1 MFQPQKANYQKL
13 LQYRAEKGYSFTVFG
28 DAFGGHK
35 KDDAHSLL
43 SAAFQALFL
52 DENNE
57 GLAIIVLCL
66 KVAGTKVVLKASREE
81 FYLLA
86 QVNGDGCSLGKWQG
100 AWVLEGFS
108 MDDMEYTINQ
118 LLQQKMLCS
127 KT

>member
-28 DAFGGHK
+28 DAFGTHR
-35 KDDAHSLL
+35 KDDASSLL
-43 SAAFQALFL
+43 HAAFQALFM

-57 GLAIIVLCL
+57 DLAIIVLCL
-66 KVAGTKVVLKASREE
+66 KVAGRKAVLKASREE

-86 QVNGDGCSLGKWQG
+86 QVNGESCSLGKWQG

-108 MDDMEYTINQ
+108 IDDMEYTINL
-118 LLQQKMLCS
+118 LLQRETS
-127 KT
+127 H